1 MGNVLCRD
9 IFNAVFINVR
19 ESYISSLYTTKTKS
33 KIVGSVGSCSEV
45 SEEDDLVELNMKT
58 SRANK
63 DVTDDINEFITEK
76 IERQEGSDITAKI
89 RSDIEEKFPFAMGA
103 VCSNLATLDREYRK
117 FKGFDEQAEFSEFII
132 ETTDEFPLSD
142 RFAFPCIM
150 FVSSMVLI
158 DIDEKKSDDFYEK
171 YASAVAQIVS
181 ELSYETSSTVEKYP
195 Y

>member
-19 ESYISSLYTTKTKS
+19 ESYISSLYSSKTKTK
-33 KIVGSVGSCSEV
+33 IVGTVGSYSTA
-45 SEEDDLVELNMKT
+45 SEEDNLVELNMKT
-58 SRANK
+58 SRSTK
-63 DVTDDINEFITEK
+63 DVSDDVNELVTEK
-76 IERQEGSDITAKI
+76 IEREDNAAITAKI

-103 VCSNLATLDREYRK
+103 FCANLATVDRDYRK
-117 FKGFDEQAEFSEFII
+117 FKGYDEQAEFSEFII

-150 FVSSMVLI
+150 FISSMVLI

-181 ELSYETSSTVEKYP
+181 ELPYESYSVVEKYP